1 MDDTPTTPSSRI
13 ISVNS
18 DSNDWTTIGGLE
30 YSSLYIGP
38 PLDPGSPVAIFVRA
52 GREVGDRV
60 AGRRVHP
67 TAELFTVL
75 DGTVQLDG
83 RWLSKGDVQLAAAGV
98 PHGDLVFGPDGATVM
113 MFFASRR
120 GMIPQFEDPGDQE
133 RFDSLIL
140 DRARSVAEGREE
152 ADVAL
157 LPARPAFTPRRGIRV
172 DVDSPGGGETP
183 GGGEKGLIWTAVDDD
198 ALPWSHNINVRT
210 AVIVVGDASDVAAPT
225 IAVINAQPG
234 PGDRLRGRH
243 IHTTDA
249 VNFVVRG
256 AMYMDGDWIH
266 SGEAKVVSGHFE
278 YGDALIGP
286 DGVQFLEIFAAQP
299 GAIPQFVD
307 PLDQEF
313 YDARRAAGHMVE
325 RVSL

>member
-1 MDDTPTTPSSRI
+1 MNDTPTTPTSRI
-13 ISVNS
+13 ISVHG
-18 DSNDWTTIGGLE
+18 DSGGWTSSGGLH
-30 YSSLYIGP
+30 YSSLFIGP
-38 PLDPGSPVAIFVRA
+38 PCDPDSPVAIFIRA
-52 GREVGDRV
+52 GRAVGDRV
-60 AGRRVHP
+60 AGRRTHT
-67 TAELFTVL
+67 TAALFTVL
-75 DGTVQLDG
+75 EGTVQLDG
-83 RWLSKGDVQLAAAGV
+83 RWLSKGGVQIAAPAV

-113 MFFASRR
+113 IFFASRK
-120 GMIPQFEDPGDQE
+120 GMIPRFEDPNDQE
-133 RFDSLIL
+133 RFDADVLAH
-140 DRARSVAEGREE
+140 ARPVAEGLEE
-152 ADVAL
+152 IDVPL
-157 LPARPAFTPRRGIRV
+157 LPARPTFRPRRGIRV
-172 DVDSPGGGETP
+172 DTDSSDNGQIPAGDD
-183 GGGEKGLIWTAVDDD
+183 KGIIWTAVDDD
-198 ALPWSHNINVRT
+198 SLPWSHNINVRT
-210 AVIVVGDASDVAAPT
+210 AVIVVGDQGDVTAPT

-266 SGEAKVVSGHFE
+266 SGEAKVVPGHFE

-286 DGVQFLEIFAAQP
+286 EGVQFLEIFAAMP

>member
-1 MDDTPTTPSSRI
+1 MNDTPTTPSSRI

-18 DSNDWTTIGGLE
+18 DSSDWTISGGLE
-30 YSSLYIGP
+30 YSSLYIGQ
-38 PLDPGSPVAIFVRA
+38 PLDPDSPVAIFVRA

-60 AGRRVHP
+60 AGRRVHS

-75 DGTVQLDG
+75 EGTVQLDG
-83 RWLSKGDVQLAAAGV
+83 RWLSKGQIQLAAPGV

-120 GMIPQFEDPGDQE
+120 GLIPRFEDAGDQE
-133 RFDSLIL
+133 RFDSSALAS
-140 DRARSVAEGREE
+140 ARSVAEGRQEI
-152 ADVAL
+152 DVAL
-157 LPARPAFTPRRGIRV
+157 LPERPTFTARRGIRA
-172 DVDSPGGGETP
+172 DTGPLRGGETP
-183 GGGEKGLIWTAVDDD
+183 VGENKGLIWTAVDDD

-210 AVIVVGDASDVAAPT
+210 AVIVVGEENDASAPT
-225 IAVINAQPG
+225 IAVINAEPG

-266 SGEAKVVSGHFE
+266 SGEAKVVSGYFE

-286 DGVQFLEIFAAQP
+286 EGVQFLEIFAAAP

-313 YDARRAAGHMVE
+313 YDTRRAAGHMVE